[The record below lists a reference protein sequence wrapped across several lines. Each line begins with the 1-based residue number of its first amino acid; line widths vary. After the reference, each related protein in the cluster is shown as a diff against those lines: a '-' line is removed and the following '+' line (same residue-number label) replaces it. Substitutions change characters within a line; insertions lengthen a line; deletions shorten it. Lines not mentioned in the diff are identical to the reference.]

1 MKSSLAYV
9 TVGTG
14 VGVGVVVH
22 GKTVHGL
29 THPEG
34 GHIMYLLCFILEL
47 LDMQISTK
55 DSKVFALSIN
65 HVLKAWFAT
74 NRLQKGFK

>member
-1 MKSSLAYV
+1 MKVLDLLTSNFSCQKGIDTDVNACAYAEFRLGNHQVKESLAYI

-14 VGVGVVVH
+14 VGVGIIAN

-34 GHIMYLLCFILEL
+34 GHIM
-47 LDMQISTK
+47 
-55 DSKVFALSIN
+55 
-65 HVLKAWFAT
+65 
-74 NRLQKGFK
+74 

>member
-1 MKSSLAYV
+1 MLEKIKEAFKKTKVEIDTDVNAAAYAEYTLGNHTVRESLVYV

-14 VGVGVVVH
+14 VGVGVISH

-34 GHIMYLLCFILEL
+34 GHIM
-47 LDMQISTK
+47 
-55 DSKVFALSIN
+55 
-65 HVLKAWFAT
+65 
-74 NRLQKGFK
+74 

>member
-1 MKSSLAYV
+1 MNAAAFAEFKLGQHSCKESLVYV

-14 VGVGVVVH
+14 VGVGLVAQ

-34 GHIMYLLCFILEL
+34 GHIM
-47 LDMQISTK
+47 
-55 DSKVFALSIN
+55 
-65 HVLKAWFAT
+65 
-74 NRLQKGFK
+74 